1 MESIGASPRQAAGDV
16 LPKTAVL
23 RSTLRMKIDFQF
35 ARYRGSNSAITGNA
49 MSFVTFVS
57 GRYLRTRQKRT
68 FISLITVL
76 SISGVTVG
84 VMALIVVIA
93 VMAGFEND
101 LKSRIMG
108 IRPHL
113 VLNKK
118 QGVFSDYKQIL
129 ARVKP
134 IEEIQTASA
143 FITTQVVLRTTT
155 RAAGAIL
162 KGIEAAQGKISID
175 SVDTSRLLTRTLAKE
190 ASGGNDRL
198 PGIILGKE
206 LAASLGVIRGDTVYM
221 ISPRGMLS
229 PVGHIPAMIKFEV
242 ADLFESGMYE
252 FDGTLAFVDL
262 KQAQKILR
270 MPTSVSGIEIRLQ
283 DMDRVKAVSNAI
295 ERVVDSDYA
304 IENWKQMNR
313 NLFSALRLEKTVMFI
328 ILALIV
334 LVAAFNIAGS
344 LVMMVMEKRKDI
356 AILKAMGATARSIG
370 RIFVIKGLMIG
381 LVGTVLGTSA
391 GLVLCALLKRYSFI
405 HLPADIYYINTLPVN
420 MKISDVLLIALC
432 ALIICFAATLYP
444 ARQAAGIDPVE
455 AIRHG

>member
-1 MESIGASPRQAAGDV
+1 
-16 LPKTAVL
+16 
-23 RSTLRMKIDFQF
+23 
-35 ARYRGSNSAITGNA
+35 

-57 GRYLRTRQKRT
+57 GRYLRTRQKRA

-76 SISGVTVG
+76 SIAGVTVG

-93 VMAGFEND
+93 VMAGFESD

-113 VLNKK
+113 VLTQK
-118 QGVFSDYKQIL
+118 QGDFTGYNQIL
-129 ARVKP
+129 AKIKP
-134 IEEIQTASA
+134 VDGIETASA
-143 FITTQVVLRTTT
+143 YITTQVVIRTTT
-155 RAAGAIL
+155 RAAGAVL
-162 KGIEAAQGKISID
+162 KGIDAVQGK
-175 SVDTSRLLTRTLAKE
+175 SVSDRVDNSRLVTRTASKE
-190 ASGGNDRL
+190 PPGENDHL

-206 LAASLGVIRGDTVYM
+206 LAANLGVIRGDTVY
-221 ISPRGMLS
+221 IILPRGMLS
-229 PVGHIPAMIKFEV
+229 PAGHIPAMIKFQV

-252 FDGTLAFVDL
+252 FDGTLAFIDL

-270 MPTSVSGIEIRLQ
+270 MPASVSGIEIRLR
-283 DMDRVKAVSNAI
+283 DMEKVKEISDTI
-295 ERVVDSDYA
+295 ERLVDGNYT

-391 GLVLCALLKRYSFI
+391 GLVLCTLLERYSFI
-405 HLPADIYYINTLPVN
+405 HLPADVYYISTLPVN
-420 MKISDVLLIALC
+420 MKTSDVLLIALC

-444 ARQAAGIDPVE
+444 ARQAAGINPVE

>member
-1 MESIGASPRQAAGDV
+1 
-16 LPKTAVL
+16 
-23 RSTLRMKIDFQF
+23 
-35 ARYRGSNSAITGNA
+35 

-57 GRYLRTRQKRT
+57 GRYLRTRQKRA

-76 SISGVTVG
+76 SIAGVTVG

-113 VLNKK
+113 VLTKK
-118 QGVFSDYKQIL
+118 QGDVGDYKQIL
-129 ARVKP
+129 AKMKP
-134 IEEIQTASA
+134 IGEIETASA

-155 RAAGAIL
+155 RAAGAVL
-162 KGIEAAQGKISID
+162 KGIEAAQGKIGIS
-175 SVDTSRLLTRTLAKE
+175 SVDTSRLSTRARAKA
-190 ASGGNDRL
+190 ASGANDQL

-206 LAASLGVIRGDTVYM
+206 LAANLGVILGDTVYM

-229 PVGHIPAMIKFEV
+229 PVGHIPAMIKFVV

-270 MPTSVSGIEIRLQ
+270 MPASVSGIEIRLQ
-283 DMDRVKAVSNAI
+283 DMDRINAVTSAI
-295 ERVVDSDYA
+295 EKVVDSDYV
-304 IENWKQMNR
+304 IEDWKQMNR
-313 NLFSALRLEKTVMFI
+313 SLFSALRLEKTVMFI

-356 AILKAMGATARSIG
+356 AILKAMGATSRSIS

-381 LVGTVLGTSA
+381 LVGTALGTSA
-391 GLVLCALLKRYSFI
+391 GLMLCTLLRRYSFI
-405 HLPADIYYINTLPVN
+405 QLPADVYYINTLPVN
-420 MKISDVLLIALC
+420 LKVSDVVLIALC
-432 ALIICFAATLYP
+432 ALIICFVATLYP

>member
-1 MESIGASPRQAAGDV
+1 
-16 LPKTAVL
+16 
-23 RSTLRMKIDFQF
+23 
-35 ARYRGSNSAITGNA
+35 

-76 SISGVTVG
+76 SIAGVTVG

-113 VLNKK
+113 VLTKK
-118 QGVFSDYKQIL
+118 QGVFSGYKQIL
-129 ARVKP
+129 ARIKP
-134 IEEIQTASA
+134 IGEIETASA

-162 KGIEAAQGKISID
+162 KGIEAVQGNSGID
-175 SVDTSRLLTRTLAKE
+175 SLDTSRLLTRARAKE
-190 ASGGNDRL
+190 ASGGNNQL

-206 LAASLGVIRGDTVYM
+206 LAANLGVIRGDTVYM

-229 PVGHIPAMIKFEV
+229 PAGHIPSMIKFEV

-262 KQAQKILR
+262 KQAQKSLR
-270 MPTSVSGIEIRLQ
+270 MPASVSGIEIRLQ
-283 DMDRVKAVSNAI
+283 DMDQVKAVANTI
-295 ERVVDSDYA
+295 ERIVDSDYA

-370 RIFVIKGLMIG
+370 RIFVIKGLIIG

-391 GLVLCALLKRYSFI
+391 GLILCTLLKRYSFI
-405 HLPADIYYINTLPVN
+405 QLPADIYYISTLPVN

>member
-1 MESIGASPRQAAGDV
+1 
-16 LPKTAVL
+16 
-23 RSTLRMKIDFQF
+23 
-35 ARYRGSNSAITGNA
+35 

-57 GRYLRTRQKRT
+57 GRYLKTRQKRA

-76 SISGVTVG
+76 SIAGVTVG

-93 VMAGFEND
+93 VMAGFEAD

-113 VLNKK
+113 VVTKK
-118 QGVFSDYKQIL
+118 NGAFIDYNRIV
-129 ARVKP
+129 ARLEPMVG
-134 IEEIQTASA
+134 IETASA
-143 FITTQVVLRTTT
+143 YINTQVVLRTTT

-162 KGIEAAQGKISID
+162 KGIDVTRQNNGDNSLN
-175 SVDTSRLLTRTLAKE
+175 TGRLVTGSTANPM
-190 ASGGNDRL
+190 SGGTSQL

-206 LAASLGVIRGDTVYM
+206 LAANLGVIRGDTLHM

-229 PVGHIPAMIKFEV
+229 PVGHIPAMTKFQV
-242 ADLFESGMYE
+242 SDLFASGMYE
-252 FDGTLAFVDL
+252 FDGTLALVDL

-270 MPTSVSGIEIRLQ
+270 MPKSVSGIEIRLQ
-283 DMDRVKAVSNAI
+283 DMDQVKEVSNRI
-295 ERVVDSDYA
+295 GRVLDDDYT
-304 IENWKQMNR
+304 IENWKQINR

-328 ILALIV
+328 ILALIIM
-334 LVAAFNIAGS
+334 VAAFNIAGS

-356 AILKAMGATARSIG
+356 AILKAMGATARSIS
-370 RIFVIKGLMIG
+370 RIFVVKGLIIG

-391 GLVLCALLKRYSFI
+391 GLVLCTLLKRYSFI
-405 HLPADIYYINTLPVN
+405 HLPEDIYYITALPVN
-420 MKISDVLLIALC
+420 LKATDVLLIAVS

-444 ARQAAGIDPVE
+444 ARQAAGVDPVE

>member
-1 MESIGASPRQAAGDV
+1 
-16 LPKTAVL
+16 
-23 RSTLRMKIDFQF
+23 
-35 ARYRGSNSAITGNA
+35 

-76 SISGVTVG
+76 SIAGVTVG

-113 VLNKK
+113 VLTKK
-118 QGVFSDYKQIL
+118 QGVFSGYEQML
-129 ARVKP
+129 AKIKP
-134 IEEIQTASA
+134 IAEIQTASA

-155 RAAGAIL
+155 RAAGAVL
-162 KGIEAAQGKISID
+162 KGVEAARGKVSID
-175 SVDTSRLLTRTLAKE
+175 SSDTSRLLMPDPGKS
-190 ASGGNDRL
+190 ASRGNDQL

-206 LAASLGVIRGDTVYM
+206 LAANLGVVRGDTVYM

-229 PVGHIPAMIKFEV
+229 PAGHIPAMIKFEV

-270 MPTSVSGIEIRLQ
+270 MPASVSGIEIRLH
-283 DMDRVKAVSNAI
+283 DMDQVNAVATAI
-295 ERVVDSDYA
+295 GKVVGGDYA

-356 AILKAMGATARSIG
+356 AILKAMGATAKSIG

-381 LVGTVLGTSA
+381 LMGTLLGTSA
-391 GLVLCALLKRYSFI
+391 GLVLCTLLKRYSFI
-405 HLPADIYYINTLPVN
+405 QLPADIYYISTLPVN

>member
-1 MESIGASPRQAAGDV
+1 
-16 LPKTAVL
+16 
-23 RSTLRMKIDFQF
+23 
-35 ARYRGSNSAITGNA
+35 

-57 GRYLRTRQKRT
+57 GRYLRTRQNRA

-76 SISGVTVG
+76 SIAGVTVG

-93 VMAGFEND
+93 VMAGFETD

-113 VLNKK
+113 VLTKK
-118 QGVFSDYKQIL
+118 NGAFIDYHQVL

-134 IEEIQTASA
+134 VGGIETASA
-143 FITTQVVLRTTT
+143 YITTQVVLRTTT

-162 KGIEAAQGKISID
+162 KGVDAAQDKND
-175 SVDTSRLLTRTLAKE
+175 NASVDTRRLVTGSLAK
-190 ASGGNDRL
+190 AAPGGNDQL

-206 LAASLGVIRGDTVYM
+206 LAANLGVLRGDTVYM

-229 PVGHIPAMIKFEV
+229 PVGHIPAMIKFQV
-242 ADLFESGMYE
+242 SDLFESGMYE

-270 MPTSVSGIEIRLQ
+270 MPRSVSGIELRLK
-283 DMDRVKAVSNAI
+283 DMDQVEEISNRI
-295 ERVVDSDYA
+295 ERVVDGDYA
-304 IENWKQMNR
+304 IENWKQINR

-370 RIFVIKGLMIG
+370 RIFVIKGLVIG

-391 GLVLCALLKRYSFI
+391 GLVLCTLLKRYSFI

-420 MKISDVLLIALC
+420 LKTSDVLLIALC

>member
-1 MESIGASPRQAAGDV
+1 
-16 LPKTAVL
+16 
-23 RSTLRMKIDFQF
+23 
-35 ARYRGSNSAITGNA
+35 

-57 GRYLRTRQKRT
+57 GRYLRTRQKRA

-76 SISGVTVG
+76 SIAGVTVG

-93 VMAGFEND
+93 VMAGFESD

-113 VLNKK
+113 VLTKK
-118 QGVFSDYKQIL
+118 QGDFTGYNQIL
-129 ARVKP
+129 AKIKP
-134 IEEIQTASA
+134 VDGIETASA
-143 FITTQVVLRTTT
+143 YITTQVVIRTTT
-155 RAAGAIL
+155 RAAGAVL
-162 KGIEAAQGKISID
+162 KGIDAVQGK
-175 SVDTSRLLTRTLAKE
+175 SVSDRVDNSRLVTRTASKE
-190 ASGGNDRL
+190 PPGENDHL

-206 LAASLGVIRGDTVYM
+206 LAANLGVIRGDTVY
-221 ISPRGMLS
+221 IILPRGMLS
-229 PVGHIPAMIKFEV
+229 PAGHIPAMIKFQV

-252 FDGTLAFVDL
+252 FDGTLAFIDL

-270 MPTSVSGIEIRLQ
+270 MPASVSGIEIRLR
-283 DMDRVKAVSNAI
+283 DMEKVKEISDTI
-295 ERVVDSDYA
+295 ERLVDGNYTN
-304 IENWKQMNR
+304 ENWKQMNR

-391 GLVLCALLKRYSFI
+391 GLVLCTLLERYSFI
-405 HLPADIYYINTLPVN
+405 HLPADVYYISTLPVN
-420 MKISDVLLIALC
+420 MKTSDVLLIALC

>member
-1 MESIGASPRQAAGDV
+1 
-16 LPKTAVL
+16 
-23 RSTLRMKIDFQF
+23 
-35 ARYRGSNSAITGNA
+35 

-57 GRYLRTRQKRT
+57 GRYLRTRQKRA

-76 SISGVTVG
+76 SIAGVTVG

-113 VLNKK
+113 VLTKK
-118 QGVFSDYKQIL
+118 QGDVGDYRQIL
-129 ARVKP
+129 AKMKP
-134 IEEIQTASA
+134 IGEIETASA

-155 RAAGAIL
+155 RAAGAVL
-162 KGIEAAQGKISID
+162 KGIEAAQGKIGID
-175 SVDTSRLLTRTLAKE
+175 SVDTSRLLTRARTKA
-190 ASGGNDRL
+190 ASGANDQL

-206 LAASLGVIRGDTVYM
+206 LAASLGVILGDTVYM

-229 PVGHIPAMIKFEV
+229 PAGHIPAMIKFVV

-270 MPTSVSGIEIRLQ
+270 MPASVSGIEIRLQ
-283 DMDRVKAVSNAI
+283 DMDRINAVTSAI
-295 ERVVDSDYA
+295 EKVVDSDYD

-313 NLFSALRLEKTVMFI
+313 SLFSALRLEKTVMFI

-356 AILKAMGATARSIG
+356 AILKAMGATSRSIS

-381 LVGTVLGTSA
+381 LVGTALGTSA
-391 GLVLCALLKRYSFI
+391 GLLLCTLLKRYSFI
-405 HLPADIYYINTLPVN
+405 QLPADVYYINTLPVN
-420 MKISDVLLIALC
+420 MKISDAVLIALC
-432 ALIICFAATLYP
+432 ALIICFVATLYP

>member
-1 MESIGASPRQAAGDV
+1 
-16 LPKTAVL
+16 
-23 RSTLRMKIDFQF
+23 
-35 ARYRGSNSAITGNA
+35 

-57 GRYLRTRQKRT
+57 GRYLRTRQKRA

-76 SISGVTVG
+76 SIAGVSVG

-93 VMAGFEND
+93 VMAGFETD

-113 VLNKK
+113 VLTKK
-118 QGVFSDYKQIL
+118 QGDFTDYNHIL
-129 ARVKP
+129 AKMKP
-134 IEEIQTASA
+134 VDGIEAASA
-143 FITTQVVLRTTT
+143 YITTQVVIRTTT
-155 RAAGAIL
+155 RAAGAVL
-162 KGIEAAQGKISID
+162 KGIDAVQGK
-175 SVDTSRLLTRTLAKE
+175 SVSDTVDHSRLGARTSKIE
-190 ASGGNDRL
+190 TPGGNDHL
-198 PGIILGKE
+198 PGIIVGKE
-206 LAASLGVIRGDTVYM
+206 LAANLGVTRGDTVY
-221 ISPRGMLS
+221 IILPRGMLS
-229 PVGHIPAMIKFEV
+229 PAGHIPAMIKFQI

-252 FDGTLAFVDL
+252 FDGTLAFIDL
-262 KQAQKILR
+262 KEAQKILR
-270 MPTSVSGIEIRLQ
+270 MPASVSGIEIRLH
-283 DMDRVKAVSNAI
+283 DMENVKEISVKI
-295 ERVVDSDYA
+295 ERLVDGHYT

-391 GLVLCALLKRYSFI
+391 GLVLCTLLERYSFI
-405 HLPADIYYINTLPVN
+405 HLPADVYYINTLPVN
-420 MKISDVLLIALC
+420 MKTSDVLLIALC
-432 ALIICFAATLYP
+432 ALIICFAATVYP
-444 ARQAAGIDPVE
+444 ARQAAGVDPVE

>member
-1 MESIGASPRQAAGDV
+1 
-16 LPKTAVL
+16 
-23 RSTLRMKIDFQF
+23 
-35 ARYRGSNSAITGNA
+35 

-57 GRYLRTRQKRT
+57 GRYLRTRQKRA

-76 SISGVTVG
+76 SIAGVTVG

-93 VMAGFEND
+93 VMAGFESD

-113 VLNKK
+113 VLTKK
-118 QGVFSDYKQIL
+118 QGDFTGYNQIL
-129 ARVKP
+129 AKIKP
-134 IEEIQTASA
+134 VDGIETASA
-143 FITTQVVLRTTT
+143 YITTQVVIRTTT
-155 RAAGAIL
+155 RAAGAVL
-162 KGIEAAQGKISID
+162 KGIDAVQGK
-175 SVDTSRLLTRTLAKE
+175 SVSDRVDNSRLVTRTASKE
-190 ASGGNDRL
+190 PPGENDHL

-206 LAASLGVIRGDTVYM
+206 LAANLGVIRGDTVY
-221 ISPRGMLS
+221 IILPRGMLS
-229 PVGHIPAMIKFEV
+229 PAGHIPAMIKFQV

-252 FDGTLAFVDL
+252 FDGTLAFIDL

-270 MPTSVSGIEIRLQ
+270 MPASVSGIEIRLR
-283 DMDRVKAVSNAI
+283 DMEKVKEISDTI
-295 ERVVDSDYA
+295 ERLVDGNYT

-391 GLVLCALLKRYSFI
+391 GLVLCTLLERYSFI
-405 HLPADIYYINTLPVN
+405 HLPADVYYISTLPVN
-420 MKISDVLLIALC
+420 MKTSDVLLIALC